1 MTNDELKAGE
11 LMVRKAEKTR
21 KTKETSIEL
30 KLVLDGKG
38 QSKVSSGIPF
48 LDHMVELMTKQ
59 SGFDVVIDAKGD
71 LEVDTHHTVEDIGL
85 VLGEALSEAL
95 GAKENI
101 ERYASAMVPMDE
113 ALVMIAV
120 DIGGRPFLDY
130 DVDLPREEIK
140 GFNVD
145 LVNDFLQAFVS
156 KAGVN
161 LHLRLLS
168 GRNSHHIIEA
178 IFKGLGLVLR
188 KATAQ
193 TRDQGVPST
202 KGVL

>member
-1 MTNDELKAGE
+1 MA
-11 LMVRKAEKTR
+11 RKADKVR

-30 KLVLDGKG
+30 KLLVDGKG
-38 QSKVSSGIPF
+38 TGKINSGVPF
-48 LDHMVELMTKQ
+48 LDHMLELLAKQ
-59 SGFDVVIDAKGD
+59 SGFNIEINATGD
-71 LEVDTHHTVEDIGL
+71 LQVDTHHTVEDIGI
-85 VLGEALSEAL
+85 VLGDALNDAL
-95 GAKENI
+95 GEKKNI

-113 ALVMIAV
+113 ALVLIAI

-156 KAGVN
+156 KAAVN

-168 GRNSHHIIEA
+168 GRNSHHILEA

-202 KGVL
+202 KGVI

>member
-1 MTNDELKAGE
+1 MT
-11 LMVRKAEKTR
+11 RKADKVR

-30 KLVLDGKG
+30 KLLVDGKG
-38 QSKVSSGIPF
+38 TGKINSGVPF
-48 LDHMVELMTKQ
+48 LDHMLELLAKQ
-59 SGFDVVIDAKGD
+59 SGFNIELNATGD
-71 LEVDTHHTVEDIGL
+71 LEVDTHHTVEDIGI
-85 VLGEALSEAL
+85 VLGEALNESL
-95 GAKENI
+95 GEKKNI

-113 ALVMIAV
+113 ALVLIAI

-156 KAGVN
+156 KAALN

-168 GRNSHHIIEA
+168 GRNSHHILEA

-188 KATAQ
+188 RATDE

>member
-1 MTNDELKAGE
+1 MA
-11 LMVRKAEKTR
+11 RKADKVR

-30 KLVLDGKG
+30 KLLVDGKG
-38 QSKVSSGIPF
+38 TGKINSGVPF
-48 LDHMVELMTKQ
+48 LDHMLELLAKQ
-59 SGFDVVIDAKGD
+59 SGFNIEINATGD
-71 LEVDTHHTVEDIGL
+71 LQVDTHHTVEDIGI
-85 VLGEALSEAL
+85 VLGEALNDAL
-95 GAKENI
+95 GDKKNI

-113 ALVMIAV
+113 ALVLIAI

-188 KATAQ
+188 KAAAQ

>member
-1 MTNDELKAGE
+1 MARN
-11 LMVRKAEKTR
+11 AEKAR

-30 KLVLDGKG
+30 KLLVDGKG
-38 QSKVSSGIPF
+38 AGKIDSGVPF
-48 LDHMVELMTKQ
+48 LDHMIELLAKQ
-59 SGFDVVIDAKGD
+59 SGFNIELNATGD
-71 LEVDTHHTVEDIGL
+71 LQVDTHHTVEDIGI
-85 VLGEALSEAL
+85 VLGDALNDAL
-95 GAKENI
+95 GDKKNI

-113 ALVMIAV
+113 ALVLIAI

-188 KATAQ
+188 KAVAQ

>member
-1 MTNDELKAGE
+1 MA
-11 LMVRKAEKTR
+11 RKADKVR

-30 KLVLDGKG
+30 KLLVDGKG
-38 QSKVSSGIPF
+38 TGKINSGVPF
-48 LDHMVELMTKQ
+48 LDHMLELLAKQ
-59 SGFDVVIDAKGD
+59 SGFNIEINATGD
-71 LEVDTHHTVEDIGL
+71 LQVDTHHTVEDIGI
-85 VLGEALSEAL
+85 VLGDALNDAL
-95 GAKENI
+95 GEKKNI

-113 ALVMIAV
+113 ALVLIAI

-145 LVNDFLQAFVS
+145 LVNDFLQAVVS
-156 KAGVN
+156 KAAVN

-168 GRNSHHIIEA
+168 GRNSHHILEA

-202 KGVL
+202 KGVI